1 MFFAQKRFC
10 PETVG
15 QDEQGPVQE
24 EGSDRA
30 LRCDACEEKPCRSG
44 NPCTGKP
51 LPEAFSDPEVKR
63 TLRVASEIEAEFY
76 GVKNRL
82 EEIMEFSRRMGYRK
96 LGLVFCLGLSEE
108 ARLVGQVLSMEFEL
122 EAVCCKIGGFL
133 KKDLG
138 MAESQDLGPA
148 ACNPAGQ
155 AEQLERAGCE
165 LAIVMGLCVGHDTV
179 FYRTCRVPVTTL
191 ATKDRVLG
199 HNPLAAVT
207 FPYVRKRMTR
217 KIAADLEAS
226 RRDEA

>member
-1 MFFAQKRFC
+1 M
-10 PETVG
+10 
-15 QDEQGPVQE
+15 
-24 EGSDRA
+24 
-30 LRCDACEEKPCRSG
+30 RCDACESKTCLGG
-44 NPCTGKP
+44 NPCSPKP
-51 LPEAFSDPEVKR
+51 LPEAFSDPGVKR

-96 LGLVFCLGLSEE
+96 LGLVFCLGMAEE

-133 KKDLG
+133 KRDLG
-138 MAESQDLGPA
+138 MAESPDLGA
-148 ACNPAGQ
+148 ASCNPAGQ
-155 AEQLERAGCE
+155 AEQLERAGCD
-165 LAIVMGLCVGHDTV
+165 LAIFLGMCVGHDTT
-179 FYRTCRVPVTTL
+179 FYRTCRLPITTL

-207 FPYVRKRMTR
+207 CPYVRKRMTR